1 MAYGYFYLVCPPS
14 ILPESDIPSR
24 NKQRLKL
31 ISFREHENKWPVHNH
46 YADDFVAEC
55 EFHDVNAKKR
65 VALLPE
71 ALRWFDEDGDLIESD
86 ANSDEEGD
94 LEQVGEQPRVDGDR
108 VDDRH

>member
-1 MAYGYFYLVCPPS
+1 M
-14 ILPESDIPSR
+14 
-24 NKQRLKL
+24 KL

-55 EFHDVNAKKR
+55 ELHNVNAKKR

-71 ALRWFDEDGDLIESD
+71 ALRWFDEDGDLIDSD
-86 ANSDEEGD
+86 ANSDDEGEGID
-94 LEQVGEQPRVDGDR
+94 EEQPGVGGAV